1 MAPSPGSNSRL
12 SIFVLSLAIISGG
25 LSGWAP
31 PLWRSWAIATYNQI
45 LAWAGPQTPPSG
57 LFLVA
62 IDDASLQQG
71 QWFAQQRNAPNWSK
85 GLGQLPWPRASYAT
99 LVEKLRAAGA
109 DAVALNVL
117 FEGPS
122 SRSSEDDNQLAATL
136 ARHKGHVVLAAEM
149 LEPNDSQGAG
159 GLSLAPPFLAL
170 QQAAGGTNALGLT
183 NMLKGEDNAVGPH
196 PEAYISQILKPHGFA
211 LQRSLPLALM
221 DAGAK
226 KSRQPDALRALRP
239 YGPEGHL
246 PRLSA
251 WEVLDPHRWQQQ
263 PLRKKL
269 KGALVLVG
277 PTLNQGENGHNS
289 AFGVLSGLEL
299 LGTASANSI
308 DGTGIAPWPAT
319 ALARAL
325 VASLPL
331 LLLGLIGLQRSN
343 LSWRLGCCFL
353 GLILLLLV
361 SSSGL
366 LRWHRA
372 LPLLAPAAALIL
384 LASGF
389 GFDGYWREER
399 ERRRLRRTF
408 ERYVA
413 PSVVAEILQ
422 NREAAE
428 GILLGK
434 NLPVTVLFSDLKGF
448 TALTQR
454 LSKEGRSTELVQQL
468 NTYLGAMVAVI
479 TAHGGTVD
487 KFIGD
492 AVMAVFGSPRSRG
505 IALEAAQAVRCAIAM
520 GERLEQL
527 NQQWL
532 LENIAPLAS
541 GIGIASGDAVVGQIG
556 SPERMD
562 FTVIG
567 NTVNLASRLESLT
580 RLLNTPI
587 IIDKRTAELMEPQI
601 KVINLGEHI
610 IKGIGEVPVYKPE
623 S

>member
-1 MAPSPGSNSRL
+1 MAPSLGSNSRL

-353 GLILLLLV
+353 GFILLLLV

-527 NQQWL
+527 NQQWQID
-532 LENIAPLAS
+532 NIAPLAS

-587 IIDKRTAELMEPQI
+587 IIDERTAELMEPQI

>member
-527 NQQWL
+527 NQQWQID
-532 LENIAPLAS
+532 NIAPLAS

>member
-1 MAPSPGSNSRL
+1 MASSSGSNSRL

-25 LSGWAP
+25 LSGWP
-31 PLWRSWAIATYNQI
+31 NPLWRSWAIATYNQI

-71 QWFAQQRNAPNWSK
+71 QWFAQQQNAPRWSK

-109 DAVALNVL
+109 EAVALNVL

-122 SRSSEDDNQLAATL
+122 SRSTEDDSQLAATL
-136 ARHKGHVVLAAEM
+136 TRHKGHVVLAAEM

-159 GLSLAPPFLAL
+159 GLSLAPPLLEL
-170 QQAAGGTNALGLT
+170 QEAAGGRKALGLT
-183 NMLKGEDNAVGPH
+183 NMLRGENNAVGPH
-196 PEAYISQILKPHGFA
+196 PEAYISQILKPHGFG

-319 ALARAL
+319 ALPRAL

-331 LLLGLIGLQRSN
+331 LLLGLIGLQRSK
-343 LSWRLGCCFL
+343 LSWRLGCCCL
-353 GLILLLLV
+353 GLILLLVV

-384 LASGF
+384 MACGF

-428 GILLGK
+428 GILLGR

-448 TALTQR
+448 TALTQQ
-454 LSKEGRSTELVQQL
+454 LSKEGRSTDLVQQL
-468 NTYLGAMVAVI
+468 NTYLGAMVEVI
-479 TAHGGTVD
+479 SAHGGTVD

-505 IALEAAQAVRCAIAM
+505 VALEAAQAVRCAHAM

-532 LENIAPLAS
+532 HENIAPLAS
-541 GIGIASGDAVVGQIG
+541 GVGIASGNAVVGQIG

-580 RLLNTPI
+580 RVLNTPV
-587 IIDKRTAELMEPQI
+587 IIDERTAELIEPQVRAI
-601 KVINLGEHI
+601 KLGEHI

>member
-353 GLILLLLV
+353 GFILLLLV

>member
-170 QQAAGGTNALGLT
+170 QQAAGGTKALGLT

-527 NQQWL
+527 NQQWQID
-532 LENIAPLAS
+532 NIAPLAS

-587 IIDKRTAELMEPQI
+587 IIDERTAELMEPQI
-601 KVINLGEHI
+601 KVINLGGHI

>member
-353 GLILLLLV
+353 GFILLLLV

-505 IALEAAQAVRCAIAM
+505 IALEAAKAVRCAIAM

-527 NQQWL
+527 NQQWQID
-532 LENIAPLAS
+532 NIAPLAS

-610 IKGIGEVPVYKPE
+610 IKGIGEVSVYKPE

>member
-196 PEAYISQILKPHGFA
+196 PEAYISQVLKPHGFA
-211 LQRSLPLALM
+211 LQRSLPLALL

-428 GILLGK
+428 GILLGR

-587 IIDKRTAELMEPQI
+587 IIDERTAELMEPQI

>member
-122 SRSSEDDNQLAATL
+122 SRSNEDDNQLAATL

-170 QQAAGGTNALGLT
+170 QQAAGGRKALGLT

-353 GLILLLLV
+353 GFILLLLV

-527 NQQWL
+527 NQQWQID
-532 LENIAPLAS
+532 NIAPLAS

>member
-353 GLILLLLV
+353 GFILLLLV

-556 SPERMD
+556 SPQRLD

-567 NTVNLASRLESLT
+567 DTVNLASRLESLT
-580 RLLNTPI
+580 RVLDAPVLINQ
-587 IIDKRTAELMEPQI
+587 RTAELMQPQMGAQ
-601 KVINLGEHI
+601 NLGKHS
-610 IKGIGEVPVYKPE
+610 IKGMGDVAVFKPN
-623 S
+623 

>member
-1 MAPSPGSNSRL
+1 MAPSLGSNSRL

-45 LAWAGPQTPPSG
+45 LAWAGPQTPPAG

-71 QWFAQQRNAPNWSK
+71 QWFEQQQNAPGWSK
-85 GLGQLPWPRASYAT
+85 GLGQLPWPRASYAL

-109 DAVALNVL
+109 EAIALNVL

-122 SRSSEDDNQLAATL
+122 SRSPKDDSQLAATL

-159 GLSLAPPFLAL
+159 GLSLAPPLLAL
-170 QQAAGGTNALGLT
+170 QKAAGGSKALGLT

-196 PEAYISQILKPHGFA
+196 PEAYISQILKPHGIG
-211 LQRSLPLALM
+211 LQRSLPLALL
-221 DAGAK
+221 DAGAQ

-246 PRLSA
+246 PRISA
-251 WEVLDPHRWQQQ
+251 WEILDPDRWQQQ

-277 PTLNQGENGHNS
+277 PTLDQGENGHSS

-308 DGTGIAPWPAT
+308 DGTGLAPWPAT
-319 ALARAL
+319 AWPRAL

-331 LLLGLIGLQRSN
+331 LLIGLIGLQRPK
-343 LSWRLGCCFL
+343 LRWRLACCGL
-353 GLILLLLV
+353 GLILLLLI
-361 SSSGL
+361 STSAL
-366 LRWHRA
+366 LRWQRA
-372 LPLLAPAAALIL
+372 LPLLAPTAALIL

-389 GFDGYWREER
+389 GIDGYWREEK

-428 GILLGK
+428 GILLGRT
-434 NLPVTVLFSDLKGF
+434 LPVTVLFSDLKGF
-448 TALTQR
+448 TALTQQ
-454 LSKEGRSTELVQQL
+454 LSKEGRSTDLVQQL
-468 NTYLGAMVAVI
+468 NTYLGAMVEVI
-479 TAHGGTVD
+479 TAHGGTID

-505 IALEAAQAVRCAIAM
+505 VAIEAVQAVRCALAM

-527 NQQWL
+527 NQQWQID
-532 LENIAPLAS
+532 NIAPLAS

-556 SPERMD
+556 SPQRLD

-567 NTVNLASRLESLT
+567 DTVNLASRLESLT
-580 RLLNTPI
+580 RVLDAPVLINQ
-587 IIDKRTAELMEPQI
+587 RTAELMQPQMGAQ
-601 KVINLGEHI
+601 NLGQHS
-610 IKGIGEVPVYKPE
+610 IKGMGDVAVFKPN
-623 S
+623 

>member
-1 MAPSPGSNSRL
+1 MASSSGSNSRL

-25 LSGWAP
+25 LSGWP
-31 PLWRSWAIATYNQI
+31 NPLWRSWAIATYNQI

-71 QWFAQQRNAPNWSK
+71 QWFAQQQNAPSWSK

-109 DAVALNVL
+109 EAVALNVL

-122 SRSSEDDNQLAATL
+122 SRSSEDDSRLAATL
-136 ARHKGHVVLAAEM
+136 TRHKGHVVLAAEM

-159 GLSLAPPFLAL
+159 GLSLAPPLLEL
-170 QQAAGGTNALGLT
+170 QEAAGGRKALGLT
-183 NMLKGEDNAVGPH
+183 NMLRGENNAVGPH
-196 PEAYISQILKPHGFA
+196 PEAYISQILKPHGFG

-319 ALARAL
+319 ALPRAL

-331 LLLGLIGLQRSN
+331 LLLGLIGLQRSK
-343 LSWRLGCCFL
+343 LSWRLGCCCL

-384 LASGF
+384 MACGF

-428 GILLGK
+428 GILLGR

-448 TALTQR
+448 TALTQQ
-454 LSKEGRSTELVQQL
+454 LSKEGRSTDLVQQL
-468 NTYLGAMVAVI
+468 NTYLGAMVEVI
-479 TAHGGTVD
+479 SAHGGTVD

-505 IALEAAQAVRCAIAM
+505 VALEAAQAVRCAHAM

-532 LENIAPLAS
+532 GENIAPLAS
-541 GIGIASGDAVVGQIG
+541 GIGIASGNAVVGQIG

-580 RLLNTPI
+580 RVLNTPV
-587 IIDKRTAELMEPQI
+587 IIDERTAELIEPQVRAI
-601 KVINLGEHI
+601 KLGEHI

>member
-170 QQAAGGTNALGLT
+170 QQAAGGTKALGLT

-353 GLILLLLV
+353 GFILLLLV

-587 IIDKRTAELMEPQI
+587 IIDERTAELMEPQI

>member
-1 MAPSPGSNSRL
+1 MASSSGSNSRL
-12 SIFVLSLAIISGG
+12 GIFVLSLAIISGG
-25 LSGWAP
+25 LSGWP
-31 PLWRSWAIATYNQI
+31 NPLWRSWAIATYNQI

-71 QWFAQQRNAPNWSK
+71 QWFAQQQNAPSWSK

-109 DAVALNVL
+109 EAVALNVL

-122 SRSSEDDNQLAATL
+122 SRSSEDDSRLAATL
-136 ARHKGHVVLAAEM
+136 TRHKGHVVLAAEM

-159 GLSLAPPFLAL
+159 GLSLAPPLLEL
-170 QQAAGGTNALGLT
+170 QEAAGGRKALGLT
-183 NMLKGEDNAVGPH
+183 NMLRGENNAVGPH
-196 PEAYISQILKPHGFA
+196 PEAYISQILKPHGFG

-319 ALARAL
+319 ALPRAL

-331 LLLGLIGLQRSN
+331 LLLGLIGLQRSK
-343 LSWRLGCCFL
+343 LSWRLGCCCL

-384 LASGF
+384 MACGF

-428 GILLGK
+428 GILLGR

-448 TALTQR
+448 TALTQQ
-454 LSKEGRSTELVQQL
+454 LSKEGRSTDLVQQL
-468 NTYLGAMVAVI
+468 NTYLGAMVEVI
-479 TAHGGTVD
+479 SAHGGTVD

-505 IALEAAQAVRCAIAM
+505 VALEAAQAVRCAHAM

-532 LENIAPLAS
+532 HENIAPLAS
-541 GIGIASGDAVVGQIG
+541 GIGIASGNAVVGQIG

-580 RLLNTPI
+580 RVLNTPV
-587 IIDKRTAELMEPQI
+587 IIDERTAELIEPQVRAI
-601 KVINLGEHI
+601 KLGEHI

>member
-353 GLILLLLV
+353 GFILLLLV

-527 NQQWL
+527 NQQWQID
-532 LENIAPLAS
+532 NIAPLAS

-587 IIDKRTAELMEPQI
+587 IIDERTAELMEPQI

>member
-45 LAWAGPQTPPSG
+45 LAWAGPQMPPSG

-196 PEAYISQILKPHGFA
+196 PEAYISQVLKPHGFA
-211 LQRSLPLALM
+211 LQRSLPLALL

-353 GLILLLLV
+353 GFILLLLV

-505 IALEAAQAVRCAIAM
+505 IALEAAEAVRCAFAM

-587 IIDKRTAELMEPQI
+587 IIDERTAELMEPQI

>member
-1 MAPSPGSNSRL
+1 MASSSGSNSRL
-12 SIFVLSLAIISGG
+12 GIFVLSLAIISGG
-25 LSGWAP
+25 LSGWP
-31 PLWRSWAIATYNQI
+31 NPLWRSWAIATYNQI

-71 QWFAQQRNAPNWSK
+71 QWFAQQQNAPSWSK
-85 GLGQLPWPRASYAT
+85 GLGQLPWPRASYAN

-109 DAVALNVL
+109 EAVALNVL

-122 SRSSEDDNQLAATL
+122 SRSTEDDSQLAATL
-136 ARHKGHVVLAAEM
+136 TRHKGHVVLAAEM

-159 GLSLAPPFLAL
+159 GLSLAPPLLEL
-170 QQAAGGTNALGLT
+170 QEAAGGRKALGLT
-183 NMLKGEDNAVGPH
+183 NMLRGENNAVGPH
-196 PEAYISQILKPHGFA
+196 PEAYISQILKPHGFG

-319 ALARAL
+319 ALPRAL

-331 LLLGLIGLQRSN
+331 LLLGLIGLQRSK
-343 LSWRLGCCFL
+343 LSWRLGCCCL
-353 GLILLLLV
+353 GLILLLVV

-384 LASGF
+384 MACGF

-428 GILLGK
+428 GILLGR

-448 TALTQR
+448 TALTQQ
-454 LSKEGRSTELVQQL
+454 LSKEGRSTDLVQQL
-468 NTYLGAMVAVI
+468 NTYLGAMVEVI
-479 TAHGGTVD
+479 SAHGGTVD

-505 IALEAAQAVRCAIAM
+505 VALEAAQAVRCAHAM

-532 LENIAPLAS
+532 HENIAPLAS
-541 GIGIASGDAVVGQIG
+541 GIGIASGNAVVGQIG

-580 RLLNTPI
+580 RLLNTPV
-587 IIDKRTAELMEPQI
+587 IIDERTAELIEPQ
-601 KVINLGEHI
+601 VRAINLGEHI

>member
-1 MAPSPGSNSRL
+1 MASSSGSNSRL
-12 SIFVLSLAIISGG
+12 GIFVLSLAIISGG
-25 LSGWAP
+25 LSGWP
-31 PLWRSWAIATYNQI
+31 NPLWRSWAIATYNQI

-71 QWFAQQRNAPNWSK
+71 QWFAQQQNAPRWSK

-109 DAVALNVL
+109 EAVALNVL

-122 SRSSEDDNQLAATL
+122 SRSSEDDSQLAATL
-136 ARHKGHVVLAAEM
+136 TRHKGHVVLAAEM

-159 GLSLAPPFLAL
+159 GLSLAPPFFAL

-183 NMLKGEDNAVGPH
+183 NMLRGENNAVGPH
-196 PEAYISQILKPHGFA
+196 PEAYISQILKPHGFG

-319 ALARAL
+319 ALPRAL

-331 LLLGLIGLQRSN
+331 LLLGLIGLQRSK
-343 LSWRLGCCFL
+343 LSWRLGCCCL

-384 LASGF
+384 MACGF

-428 GILLGK
+428 GILLGR

-448 TALTQR
+448 TALTQQ
-454 LSKEGRSTELVQQL
+454 LSKEGRSTDLVQQL
-468 NTYLGAMVAVI
+468 NTYLGAMVEVI
-479 TAHGGTVD
+479 SAHGGTVD

-505 IALEAAQAVRCAIAM
+505 VALEAAQAVRCAHAM

-532 LENIAPLAS
+532 HENIAPLAS
-541 GIGIASGDAVVGQIG
+541 GVGIASGNAVVGQIG

-580 RLLNTPI
+580 RVLNTPV
-587 IIDKRTAELMEPQI
+587 IIDERTAELIEPQVRVI
-601 KVINLGEHI
+601 KLGEHI

>member
-251 WEVLDPHRWQQQ
+251 WEVLDPDRWQQQ

-353 GLILLLLV
+353 GFILLLLV

>member
-428 GILLGK
+428 GILLGR

-527 NQQWL
+527 NQQWQID
-532 LENIAPLAS
+532 NIAPLAS

-587 IIDKRTAELMEPQI
+587 IIDERTAELMEPQI
-601 KVINLGEHI
+601 KVINLGKHI

>member
-122 SRSSEDDNQLAATL
+122 SRSNEDDNQLAATL

-170 QQAAGGTNALGLT
+170 QQAAGGRKALGLT

-353 GLILLLLV
+353 GFILLLLV

>member
-170 QQAAGGTNALGLT
+170 QQAAGGSKALGLT

-353 GLILLLLV
+353 GFILLLLV